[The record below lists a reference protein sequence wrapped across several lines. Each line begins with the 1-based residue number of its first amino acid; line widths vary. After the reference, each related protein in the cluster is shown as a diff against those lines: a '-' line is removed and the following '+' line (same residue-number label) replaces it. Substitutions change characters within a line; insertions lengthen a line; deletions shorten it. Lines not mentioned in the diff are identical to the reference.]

1 MNNEIN
7 DLILTPAELD
17 KNAIDKI
24 LSQLNRSNI
33 DYYDLYFQYSKNE
46 FYAIEDGQVKNT
58 SFNIDNGCPGWKSN
72 TKRRDSI
79 NP

>member
-24 LSQLNRSNI
+24 LFQLNRSNI
-33 DYYDLYFQYSKNE
+33 DYYDLYF
-46 FYAIEDGQVKNT
+46 
-58 SFNIDNGCPGWKSN
+58 
-72 TKRRDSI
+72 SI
-79 NP
+79 FKK

>member
-24 LSQLNRSNI
+24 LFQLNKTNI
-33 DYYDLYFQYSKNE
+33 ENTGHSSQY
-46 FYAIEDGQVKNT
+46 
-58 SFNIDNGCPGWKSN
+58 
-72 TKRRDSI
+72 
-79 NP
+79 

>member
-24 LSQLNRSNI
+24 LFQLNRTNI
-33 DYYDLYFQYSKNE
+33 DYYDLYFQY
-46 FYAIEDGQVKNT
+46 
-58 SFNIDNGCPGWKSN
+58 
-72 TKRRDSI
+72 
-79 NP
+79 

>member
-24 LSQLNRSNI
+24 LFQLNRSNI
-33 DYYDLYFQYSKNE
+33 DYYDLYFQY
-46 FYAIEDGQVKNT
+46 
-58 SFNIDNGCPGWKSN
+58 
-72 TKRRDSI
+72 
-79 NP
+79 

>member
-24 LSQLNRSNI
+24 LFQLNRSNI
-33 DYYDLYFQYSKNE
+33 DYYDE
-46 FYAIEDGQVKNT
+46 
-58 SFNIDNGCPGWKSN
+58 
-72 TKRRDSI
+72 
-79 NP
+79 